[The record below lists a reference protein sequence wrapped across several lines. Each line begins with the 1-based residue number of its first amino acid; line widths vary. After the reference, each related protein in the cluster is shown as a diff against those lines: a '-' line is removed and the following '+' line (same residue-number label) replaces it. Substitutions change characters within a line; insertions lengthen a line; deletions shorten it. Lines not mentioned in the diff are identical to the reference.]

1 MSVRN
6 HHRHAERRRR
16 RRLGQALVETAIAAP
31 LLVVLLLGG
40 AQVGSIAYD
49 QVSLDTA
56 AREGARAGVAA
67 PTSAVYSYVSSSAWY
82 PGQNSYQCQAAD
94 FANGANPI
102 CVAVLNSAGYL
113 DQTAFKNSPCTLGHA
128 CVTITVV
135 PPGGLASFVGGPAG
149 ARLASAPQT
158 LSNSASSPC
167 NSGKQAEV
175 DGLINFNG
183 ATPGLSATLTDS
195 TPKDGT
201 LTVAP
206 ASPNYQ
212 WCVTADNSVTSQTI
226 VAQVGPVACGGYTG
240 SVTIPVVNHGQLYS
254 GEDITLAAEPAC
266 TTSTSTTTSSTSS
279 SSSTS
284 STTTST
290 TVTSAQ
296 SSGPVT
302 GCPTQPVS
310 QFDTYY
316 FKVTISYPA
325 PIFVPFINVFFQTA
339 PGLRTISTS
348 VTYAIEP
355 CTMTGPA

>member
-1 MSVRN
+1 MSIRN

-82 PGQNSYQCQAAD
+82 PGQNSYQCQAA
-94 FANGANPI
+94 
-102 CVAVLNSAGYL
+102 
-113 DQTAFKNSPCTLGHA
+113 
-128 CVTITVV
+128 
-135 PPGGLASFVGGPAG
+135 
-149 ARLASAPQT
+149 
-158 LSNSASSPC
+158 
-167 NSGKQAEV
+167 V
-175 DGLINFNG
+175 DGLIDFNG

-254 GEDITLAAEPAC
+254 
-266 TTSTSTTTSSTSS
+266 
-279 SSSTS
+279 
-284 STTTST
+284 
-290 TVTSAQ
+290 
-296 SSGPVT
+296 
-302 GCPTQPVS
+302 
-310 QFDTYY
+310 
-316 FKVTISYPA
+316 
-325 PIFVPFINVFFQTA
+325 
-339 PGLRTISTS
+339 
-348 VTYAIEP
+348 
-355 CTMTGPA
+355 